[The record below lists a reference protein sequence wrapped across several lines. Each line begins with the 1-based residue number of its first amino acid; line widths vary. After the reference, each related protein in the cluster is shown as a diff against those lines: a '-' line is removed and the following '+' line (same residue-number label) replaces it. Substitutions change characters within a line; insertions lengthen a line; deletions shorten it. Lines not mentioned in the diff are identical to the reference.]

1 MKKMFFID
9 AGTTWSKIVVL
20 NDNKEFYNEYKNYFV
35 KSTGIKSYY
44 ILPSNLIKQMDI
56 AFDCTTTGHMAKLK
70 NINPNNHYNEIIALA
85 NGVREKIKNEK
96 NAIILDLGSRDS
108 KWIRFIDG
116 KFSDLDWNASCGSST
131 GATIEMLL
139 KFYDLKSCDIK
150 YQNEKYNVT
159 CGIFA
164 FEKIMDD
171 ISNGLTSDVAIGR
184 LIHGI
189 AYNSFCFANKP
200 KKIYLSGGFCNFDAY
215 LTSLKKYCE
224 VEPLGRFILCEG
236 LINMQNI

>member
-9 AGTTWSKIVVL
+9 AGTTWSKVVIL
-20 NDNKEFYNEYKNYFV
+20 NDNNEFYNEYKNYFV
-35 KSTGIKSYY
+35 KSNGDKSYY
-44 ILPSNLIKQMDI
+44 IMPSKLLKQVDI
-56 AFDCTTTGHMAKLK
+56 TFDCVTTGHMAKLK
-70 NINPNNHYNEIIALA
+70 NINHNNHYNEIIALA
-85 NGVREKIKNEK
+85 NGSSKKIENEK
-96 NAIILDLGSRDS
+96 EAIILDLGCGDS
-108 KWIRFIDG
+108 KWIRFVEG

-139 KFYDLKSCDIK
+139 KFYDLKPDDIK
-150 YQNEKYNVT
+150 YQDEKYNVT

-171 ISNGLTSDVAIGR
+171 ISNGLTADVAIAR

-200 KKIYLSGGFCNFDAY
+200 KKIFLSGGFCNFDAY

-224 VEPLGRFILCEG
+224 VETIGRFLLCEG
-236 LINMQNI
+236 LINIQNL